1 MFWRLGVECIL
12 QVLSHGI
19 FACLWN
25 SISLRCFFV
34 AAGRAPNSKRLN
46 LETVGVELDNTGAIK
61 VHISL
66 FQSLDSMKSNKK
78 KLFSFQ
84 HLDDRW
90 IHCDSIILDCGIHS
104 WLYKYKHKTVF
115 YWNTNL
121 QMPDFGY
128 HVDWC
133 AKLLE
138 SSGEIVKYKGIC
150 ISNPFQ
156 EEVKARWRNTN
167 LQMP

>member
-1 MFWRLGVECIL
+1 MEVMNNISRFMFWRLGVECIL

-46 LETVGVELDNTGAIK
+46 LEAVGVELDNTGAIK

-104 WLYKYKHKTVF
+104 WLYRYKHRLFSIGIPTCKCQILVIMLIGVPS
-115 YWNTNL
+115 YWRAL
-121 QMPDFGY
+121 E
-128 HVDWC
+128 
-133 AKLLE
+133 KL
-138 SSGEIVKYKGIC
+138 
-150 ISNPFQ
+150 
-156 EEVKARWRNTN
+156 
-167 LQMP
+167 